1 MYAQPKCAC
10 GFRRIQPRHIA
21 SAERL
26 CGMKKGRRISEA
38 FASIRALLVLLLAL
52 LVGNSAGGLA
62 LAAAAV
68 SSGVLQARGL
78 YGLDVLHYKKL
89 LSMRGGHK
97 STDEISICARAQGPG
112 NIWCRWPGSNRHAVA
127 SGGF

>member
-1 MYAQPKCAC
+1 MAC
-10 GFRRIQPRHIA
+10 HIGA
-21 SAERL
+21 RARL

-62 LAAAAV
+62 SALAGSLALAAAAV

-97 STDEISICARAQGPG
+97 PTDEISICARAQGPG